1 MSAIDFN
8 ANIVIFC
15 TLSNLSYILFE
26 RYYVLHIIE
35 YMNLCFTQKFLI
47 MDSKKLKKRKRQ
59 ADKPMRIFE
68 ELNRPVTYI
77 LDDVKETI
85 VTENTYK
92 AIPYN
97 VLKTYFLPK
106 VMF

>member
-1 MSAIDFN
+1 MFHSK
-8 ANIVIFC
+8 IF
-15 TLSNLSYILFE
+15 
-26 RYYVLHIIE
+26 E
-35 YMNLCFTQKFLI
+35 Y
-47 MDSKKLKKRKRQ
+47 MDSKKLKKRKK
-59 ADKPMRIFE
+59 DKTMRIFE
-68 ELNRPVTYI
+68 DLNRPVTYI

-106 VMF
+106 GMF

>member
-1 MSAIDFN
+1 MFHSK
-8 ANIVIFC
+8 IF
-15 TLSNLSYILFE
+15 
-26 RYYVLHIIE
+26 E
-35 YMNLCFTQKFLI
+35 Y
-47 MDSKKLKKRKRQ
+47 MDSKKLKKRKKL

-68 ELNRPVTYI
+68 ELNKPVTYI

-106 VMF
+106 GMF

>member
-1 MSAIDFN
+1 M
-8 ANIVIFC
+8 
-15 TLSNLSYILFE
+15 
-26 RYYVLHIIE
+26 LHIIE
-35 YMNLCFTQKFLI
+35 YMIYVSLKNFWI

-59 ADKPMRIFE
+59 ADKRMRIFE

-106 VMF
+106 GLF

>member
-1 MSAIDFN
+1 
-8 ANIVIFC
+8 
-15 TLSNLSYILFE
+15 
-26 RYYVLHIIE
+26 
-35 YMNLCFTQKFLI
+35 

-59 ADKPMRIFE
+59 ADKRMRIFE
-68 ELNRPVTYI
+68 ELNRPITYI

-106 VMF
+106 GWF

>member
-1 MSAIDFN
+1 M
-8 ANIVIFC
+8 
-15 TLSNLSYILFE
+15 
-26 RYYVLHIIE
+26 LHIIE
-35 YMNLCFTQKFLI
+35 YMIYVSLKNFWI

-106 VMF
+106 GWF

>member
-1 MSAIDFN
+1 M
-8 ANIVIFC
+8 
-15 TLSNLSYILFE
+15 
-26 RYYVLHIIE
+26 LHIIE
-35 YMNLCFTQKFLI
+35 YMIYVSLKNFWI

-59 ADKPMRIFE
+59 ADKHMRIFE

-77 LDDVKETI
+77 IDDVKETI

-106 VMF
+106 GMF

>member
-1 MSAIDFN
+1 
-8 ANIVIFC
+8 
-15 TLSNLSYILFE
+15 
-26 RYYVLHIIE
+26 
-35 YMNLCFTQKFLI
+35 
-47 MDSKKLKKRKRQ
+47 MDSKKLKKRKRRTG
-59 ADKPMRIFE
+59 KPMRIFE

-106 VMF
+106 GMF

>member
-1 MSAIDFN
+1 
-8 ANIVIFC
+8 
-15 TLSNLSYILFE
+15 
-26 RYYVLHIIE
+26 
-35 YMNLCFTQKFLI
+35 
-47 MDSKKLKKRKRQ
+47 MDSKKLKKRKKQ
-59 ADKPMRIFE
+59 ASKPKRMSIFE

-97 VLKTYFLPK
+97 VKDLLFT
-106 VMF
+106 

>member
-1 MSAIDFN
+1 MFHSK
-8 ANIVIFC
+8 IFDD
-15 TLSNLSYILFE
+15 
-26 RYYVLHIIE
+26 
-35 YMNLCFTQKFLI
+35 
-47 MDSKKLKKRKRQ
+47 MDSKKLTKRKTQPKRQ
-59 ADKPMRIFE
+59 KYIE
-68 ELNRPVTYI
+68 ELNRPIAYI

-106 VMF
+106 GMF